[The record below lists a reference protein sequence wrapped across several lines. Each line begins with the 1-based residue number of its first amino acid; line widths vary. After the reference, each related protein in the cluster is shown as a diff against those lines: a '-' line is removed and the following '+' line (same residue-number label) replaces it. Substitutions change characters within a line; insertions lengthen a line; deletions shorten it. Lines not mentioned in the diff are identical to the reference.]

1 MTIALNSVRA
11 APAVQPVQPYVPVV
25 SHTADAGVS
34 SVAASLSAESAVVA
48 SLGASAGVAVYT
60 PQGLL
65 NSIEQAGKAGA
76 PVAVPPAGS
85 ETAALAEG
93 YAQQQLDQGIVGSL
107 SGTPATSGVYTGAG
121 ALDQPSAQA
130 SSNWAELLK
139 THPAL
144 AGAAV
149 ADSLNAALVGSLI
162 TQA

>member
-11 APAVQPVQPYVPVV
+11 APAVQPIQPYVPVV
-25 SHTADAGVS
+25 SHTADAGLS

-65 NSIEQAGKAGA
+65 NSIEQAGKASA
-76 PVAVPPAGS
+76 PVAAPPAAG
-85 ETAALAEG
+85 ETAGLAEG
-93 YAQQQLDQGIVGSL
+93 YVQQQLDLGVVGSL

-130 SSNWAELLK
+130 SSNLAELLK
-139 THPAL
+139 SHPAL
-144 AGAAV
+144 AGTVV
-149 ADSLNAALVGSLI
+149 ADALNAAVIGALI